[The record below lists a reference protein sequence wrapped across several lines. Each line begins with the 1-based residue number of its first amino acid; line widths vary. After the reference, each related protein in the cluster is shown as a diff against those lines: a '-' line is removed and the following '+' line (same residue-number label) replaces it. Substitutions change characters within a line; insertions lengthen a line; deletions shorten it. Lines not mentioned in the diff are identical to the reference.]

1 MFEDKYV
8 KDKKFCKV
16 RNHCHY
22 TGEYITA
29 AHNTCNLRYNKP
41 KQIPIVSVSY
51 SYSFLWLPFHNKRT
65 SRRL

>member
-1 MFEDKYV
+1 MFEDKYI

-51 SYSFLWLPFHNKRT
+51 SYSFL
-65 SRRL
+65 